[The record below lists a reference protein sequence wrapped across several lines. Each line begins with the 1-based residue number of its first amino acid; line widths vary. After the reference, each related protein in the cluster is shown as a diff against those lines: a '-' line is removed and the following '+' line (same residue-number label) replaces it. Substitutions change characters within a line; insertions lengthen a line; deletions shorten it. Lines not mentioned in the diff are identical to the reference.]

1 MQLSTF
7 FQQIING
14 LSIGSVYALIAVG
27 YSLVYSILSFSNF
40 AHSSFL
46 IMGAYTGFFL
56 ISTNLMP
63 PLLAIFIA
71 MLVSGGFAMFIERF
85 AYRPIRAKGGKSLYY
100 IIASLG
106 ISIFFENFV
115 VAAIGANYRTYPSLL
130 PYKAIKFLG
139 LRISILDLAC
149 AGIAIFFLILLEF
162 FLKRT
167 KMGMAIRAAAFDLTT
182 ASLMGVNVNFLL
194 SIVFLIAG
202 FLAGIAGVVLG
213 IKYTVYPQLGSLTTK
228 AFIGAILGGLGSL
241 PGAIIGSVCLGV
253 IEACTAAFISSQ
265 LRDLIVVL
273 ILIIVL
279 IFRPNGIMGVYV
291 DDKV

>member
-1 MQLSTF
+1 
-7 FQQIING
+7 
-14 LSIGSVYALIAVG
+14 
-27 YSLVYSILSFSNF
+27 
-40 AHSSFL
+40 
-46 IMGAYTGFFL
+46 MGAYTGFFL

-63 PLLAIFIA
+63 PLLAILLATI
-71 MLVSGGFAMFIERF
+71 VSGLFAIFIERF

-130 PYKAIKFLG
+130 PYKAIKFWG
-139 LRISILDLAC
+139 LRVSILDLVC
-149 AGIAIFFLILLEF
+149 AGIAIIFLILLEF

-167 KMGMAIRAAAFDLTT
+167 KVGMAIRAAAFDLTT

-194 SIVFLIAG
+194 SVVFLIAG

-265 LRDLIVVL
+265 LRDLIVFL

-279 IFRPNGIMGVYV
+279 IVRPHGIMGVYV